1 MPSTEELLSSLLEE
15 FKGFAKEG
23 KTRDN
28 LAGTISMR
36 EVFASQKKRSCI
48 EKLSGFYEDEASKKT
63 VKELLTST
71 SNIALPNLVQ
81 ARALLEIAN
90 WADLREIS
98 MIAPV
103 PTGAGKTVDTN
114 ILSQPTFSEWT
125 EGSALAAA
133 DPTLTKRTCTLKPFG
148 KVTQISDLL
157 ANTSAKNACSHA
169 FVD

>member
-1 MPSTEELLSSLLEE
+1 LLDE
-15 FKGFAKEG
+15 FRGFAKVREG
-23 KTRDN
+23 KADYV
-28 LAGTISMR
+28 ADKMSMR
-36 EVFASQKKRSCI
+36 EVLAAKQKRQAI
-48 EKLSGFYEDEASKKT
+48 EKLGEFYDNGASKKT

-71 SNIALPNLVQ
+71 SNIALPTMVQ
-81 ARALLEIAN
+81 ARALLELAN
-90 WADLREIS
+90 WADLREIN

-114 ILSQPTFSEWT
+114 IITQPTFAEWT

-157 ANTSAKNACSHA
+157 ANTSAKGTCMHVS
-169 FVD
+169 VD